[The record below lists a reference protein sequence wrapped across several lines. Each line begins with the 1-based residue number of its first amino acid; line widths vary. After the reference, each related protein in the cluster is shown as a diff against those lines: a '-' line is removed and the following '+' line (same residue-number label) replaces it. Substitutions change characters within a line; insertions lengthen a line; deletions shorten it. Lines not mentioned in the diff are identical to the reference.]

1 MAAFN
6 KVLLLGNLTRDPE
19 GRTMPSGTRVVNF
32 TLAVNR
38 KYRTQDN
45 EPKEDPLFID
55 IEAFGQ
61 QAEVLERH
69 VAKGSPLFVEGRLRL
84 EKWKTNTGE
93 NRSKISV
100 VLESFQFI
108 GPAPAAEAP
117 KDENKPF

>member
-6 KVLLLGNLTRDPE
+6 KVLLMGNLTRDPE
-19 GRTMPSGTRVVNF
+19 ARSMPSGTRVTGF

-45 EPKEDPLFID
+45 ELKDDTLFID

-61 QAEVLERH
+61 QAELIERH
-69 VAKGSPLFVEGRLRL
+69 CSKGSPLFVEGRLRL
-84 EKWKTNTGE
+84 EKWKTATGE

-100 VLESFQFI
+100 MLENFQFI
-108 GPAPAAEAP
+108 SPPAADAAKGEDKA
-117 KDENKPF
+117 F